1 MATWEE
7 MSHDS
12 FRAAQKLLAEG
23 HLRSSVSRSY
33 YAAYAVVSGELVRRG
48 LTFAHGW
55 NNPSHEQVAALIRN
69 GLALPLNLRYQL
81 NRAIRRLRIVREDAD
96 YRPGTTV
103 DRRTALA
110 AIHDANLIRQTLET
124 SND

>member
-7 MSHDS
+7 MSRDS
-12 FRAAQKLLAEG
+12 FRSAQKLLAEG

-33 YAAYAVVSGELVRRG
+33 YAAYAIVSAELIHKG

-69 GLALPLNLRYQL
+69 GLALSPNVRHQL
-81 NRAIRRLRIVREDAD
+81 NRAIRRLRIGREDAD
-96 YRPGTTV
+96 YRPGATV
-103 DRRTALA
+103 DRHTALA

-124 SND
+124 SHD